1 MRSRWVTAAL
11 VAVSLL
17 GCEAAPLPVQ
27 STATFA
33 LAFRCEPA
41 RVTARREAHEAGAWY
56 ERYDVRG
63 CGRRQTYVC
72 ANDLGC
78 VPPGEVPEDLEGG
91 PGRRFPP
98 TLVDQAPPAPQ

>member
-11 VAVSLL
+11 AASLL

-41 RVTARREAHEAGAWY
+41 EITARQEPPQAGAWY
-56 ERYDVRG
+56 ERFDVRG
-63 CGRRQTYVC
+63 CGRRQIYVC
-72 ANDLGC
+72 ANDIGC
-78 VPPGEVPEDLEGG
+78 VPPAEVPENLEGG